1 MLQVIR
7 SQRKPFEVDA
17 VQVTEENIFEV
28 AVWCEGFVVGIKEKD
43 LPYNPYIQ
51 VKVHKPQSPR
61 QTTAFV
67 GDWVLKTKTGNR
79 VYTDKAY
86 KESFEEKKDICGN
99 TELTMDGNPCV
110 FARAHR
116 LGANPTGCRSADDY
130 LIIGRI
136 PPNFQKHMEKNPVIR

>member
-17 VQVTEENIFEV
+17 VQVTAENMEEV
-28 AVWCEGFVVGIKEKD
+28 AVWCEGFVAENHLD
-43 LPYNPYIQ
+43 HYIQ

-79 VYTDKAY
+79 VYTEKAY

-110 FARAHR
+110 FAREHR

-130 LIIGRI
+130 LVIGRI
-136 PPNFQKHMEKNPVIR
+136 PSNFQKHMEKNPVSR